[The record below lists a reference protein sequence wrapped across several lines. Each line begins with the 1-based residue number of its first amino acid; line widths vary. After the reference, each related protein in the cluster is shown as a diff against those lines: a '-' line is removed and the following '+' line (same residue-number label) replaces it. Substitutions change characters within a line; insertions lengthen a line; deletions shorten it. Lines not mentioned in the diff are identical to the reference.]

1 MDLRDLQRPKRL
13 TARSELR
20 EYFVVHR
27 RDVAGV
33 DLSIVQRK
41 ELLAMSRSNGACCEC
56 VLCDVAAVGNVQ
68 VAQLAAVLHH
78 SDGKFPVELRAA
90 RKGEALR

>member
-1 MDLRDLQRPKRL
+1 MGLRDLQRPKRL

-27 RDVAGV
+27 GNVAGV

-41 ELLAMSRSNGACCEC
+41 ELLAMSRGNGTCYER
-56 VLCDVAAVGNVQ
+56 VLRDVTAVGDVQ
-68 VAQLAAVLHH
+68 IAQLAAVLHH
-78 SDGKFPVELRAA
+78 GDGKLPIELRAA
-90 RKGEALR
+90 REGEALR